1 VEAAE
6 PLGRVTFL
14 RIPLGPFD
22 QEKTVIAMTVR
33 PVRDDLSFG
42 ARVSGITADD
52 LGDRDVRAQLN
63 DRFEEHGLL
72 IFEGVEPTPA
82 AQVAFSTVFGPL
94 KDHPSQAVARAE
106 GEDMLG
112 VIEMRHEP
120 NQPGTVLLDGQVL
133 SSWLPWHFDHCYNDQ
148 LNRAGVLRAV
158 ETPTDGAMTG
168 FVDGIALYN
177 AISPELRDRIEG
189 ETVIYAMDV
198 IMENLRFGRPDG
210 FAEIEAGA
218 QANAVMAE
226 FEGRPRALHPAVWT
240 RSSGQKVLHVSP
252 WMAKGIEGREDPDGD
267 ALLAAVCDEIIAAAK
282 GLSYFHRWEPTDLVI
297 WDNWR
302 CLHSV
307 TGMSPELTRCMHRTT
322 IQGDYGL
329 GRFEL
334 QALA

>member
-1 VEAAE
+1 
-6 PLGRVTFL
+6 VT
-14 RIPLGPFD
+14 
-22 QEKTVIAMTVR
+22 AMTVR

-52 LGDRDVRAQLN
+52 LGDGAVRAELN

-72 IFEGVEPTPA
+72 IFEGVEAKPA
-82 AQVAFSTVFGPL
+82 AQVAFSKVFGPL

-120 NQPGTVLLDGQVL
+120 NQPGSVLLDGQVL

-148 LNRAGVLRAV
+148 LNRAGVLRSV
-158 ETPTDGAMTG
+158 EGPADSAMTG

-177 AISPELRDRIEG
+177 AISPELRDQIEG
-189 ETVIYAMDV
+189 ATVIYAMDV

-210 FAEIEAGA
+210 FVEIEAGA
-218 QANAVMAE
+218 AATAVMAE

-240 RSSGQKVLHVSP
+240 RSTGQKVLHVSP

-267 ALLAAVCDEIIAAAK
+267 ALLAAVCDEINDVAK
-282 GLSYFHRWEPTDLVI
+282 GLSYFHSWEPTDLVI

-307 TGMSPELTRCMHRTT
+307 SGMAPEHPRCMHRTT